1 MKRFSLMILPILLL
15 TACKTTDGGAGT
27 AVTPDGTLLNTS
39 NSPKGWVTANT
50 KFGKFTG
57 YNQNASYY
65 GAWVDDSGQYRT
77 LNYQGTPA
85 TNIPTTGR
93 ATYLGNAV
101 RVENGTVKNVGTSRV
116 NVDFGYKTVD
126 GKLAMDGLRRD
137 VTLHKTKLNGATFE
151 GQASVLLNDGGT
163 YKGALM
169 GNGATEVVGLVEFK
183 NNSNLDTAFGGIN
196 HNK

>member
-1 MKRFSLMILPILLL
+1 M
-15 TACKTTDGGAGT
+15 TACKTNDDVGAGV
-27 AVTPDGTLLNTS
+27 AVTPDGTLLNIS

-77 LNYQGTPA
+77 LNYQGIPA

-101 RVENGTVKNVGTSRV
+101 RVENGVAEKVGTSRLNV
-116 NVDFGYKTVD
+116 NFDRKTVD
-126 GKLAMDGLRRD
+126 GKLTMDSMFVRD
-137 VTLHKTKLNGATFE
+137 VTLHTTGLNGAKFE
-151 GQASVLLNDGGT
+151 WQASVLFNDGGT

-169 GNGATEVVGLVEFK
+169 GNGATEAVGLVEFK
-183 NNSNLDTAFGGIN
+183 NNSNLNTAFGGIN